1 MTDAIDISVGDHK
14 LVLGL
19 LKQHLPNVAVW
30 AYGSRVKWTAR
41 PQSDLDLVAFPSCEQ
56 KAAVFNLR
64 EALEE
69 SSLPFPVDL
78 FIWDE
83 LPESFRKRIEAEHV
97 VLVEGEDGA
106 GSEWRETSLGEVIE
120 LKRGYDLPQHKRVPG
135 SVPLVSSSGVS
146 DYHEEAKVKGPGVVT
161 GRYGTLGQVFFVP
174 DDFWPLN
181 TTLYVRQFKGNDP
194 RFISYF
200 LRELDFFAYSDKAAV
215 PGLNRNHLHQAT
227 VRYPT
232 DVSEQ
237 RAIAHILGT
246 LDDKIELNRRMNETL
261 EEMARALFKSW
272 FVDFDPVRAKMEGRD
287 TGLPPDVADLF
298 PDRLVD
304 SELGEIPE
312 GWEVGTVSQ
321 LTERIQNGGTPKRS
335 NATYWERGEI
345 PWLTSGEIRQS
356 FVLETQNFISEEGL
370 AKSSAKMVP
379 ARSILVALYGA
390 TAGQVSMNYRP
401 LSTNQAVSAVI
412 PSTGNRYFCLIS
424 LKLKVSD
431 FKNRAVGSAQQNIS
445 KKVVEDT
452 IVLLPQ
458 IKLRSVYDALMEPL
472 FDRIFHNL
480 DENKTLAAI
489 RDTLLPKL
497 ISGEMGVNTRDEKG
511 EAVGNHQ

>member
-1 MTDAIDISVGDHK
+1 M
-14 LVLGL
+14 
-19 LKQHLPNVAVW
+19 
-30 AYGSRVKWTAR
+30 
-41 PQSDLDLVAFPSCEQ
+41 
-56 KAAVFNLR
+56 
-64 EALEE
+64 
-69 SSLPFPVDL
+69 
-78 FIWDE
+78 
-83 LPESFRKRIEAEHV
+83 
-97 VLVEGEDGA
+97 LVEGEWVPKSLSDLIDIRHGFAFKGA
-106 GSEWRETSLGEVIE
+106 FIREEECGDILLTPGNFAIGGGF
-120 LKRGYDLPQHKRVPG
+120 KDNKFKYYDSSIPEEFIL
-135 SVPLVSSSGVS
+135 SSG
-146 DYHEEAKVKGPGVVT
+146 DLLVT
-161 GRYGTLGQVFFVP
+161 MTDLSKQADTLGYPAVVP
-174 DDFWPLN
+174 KCPEGRRYLHNQRLGKVVIKDNLSLN
-181 TTLYVRQFKGNDP
+181 ARYLYYVMCSAEYRQEVLASATGTTVKHTSPERIK
-194 RFISYF
+194 RFRF
-200 LRELDFFAYSDKAAV
+200 LLPPIPK
-215 PGLNRNHLHQAT
+215 
-227 VRYPT
+227 
-232 DVSEQ
+232 Q

-287 TGLPPDVADLF
+287 TGLPKHLADLF
-298 PDRLVD
+298 PDRLVE
-304 SELGEIPE
+304 SELCEIPE

-335 NATYWERGEI
+335 KATYWERGEI